1 MIWFN
6 LQYANFTACFVHH
19 RFRRGFAQFFFW
31 CPWVRVTTEP
41 SLSRSEAV
49 TSRYS
54 CTGSPDM
61 HTRIS
66 RNGTSSC
73 TISEYACDTGST
85 TPKSESQ
92 PHPGH
97 ANQARRNVQTYPIDL
112 CNLTP
117 NVIVD
122 NVGDDGMVVA
132 YKNCTSYID
141 YRKIPCKLMHSDLGN
156 I

>member
-1 MIWFN
+1 M
-6 LQYANFTACFVHH
+6 LMCVLLHR

-31 CPWVRVTTEP
+31 CPWVRITTEP

-73 TISEYACDTGST
+73 TVSEHACDTQKRFT
-85 TPKSESQ
+85 TRSESQ
-92 PHPGH
+92 PHEH
-97 ANQARRNVQTYPIDL
+97 TKKFDEDTRASPIYL

-117 NVIVD
+117 YD
-122 NVGDDGMVVA
+122 NVGDDGVA
-132 YKNCTSYID
+132 VIVRNCTQI
-141 YRKIPCKLMHSDLGN
+141 
-156 I
+156 

>member
-1 MIWFN
+1 MLMYI
-6 LQYANFTACFVHH
+6 LLCR

-31 CPWVRVTTEP
+31 CPWVRITTEP

-73 TISEYACDTGST
+73 TVSEHACDTQ
-85 TPKSESQ
+85 KRFMIRRESQ
-92 PHPGH
+92 LHERIKNSTRKDTR
-97 ANQARRNVQTYPIDL
+97 ASPI
-112 CNLTP
+112 NLYNLIP
-117 NVIVD
+117 YD
-122 NVGDDGMVVA
+122 NVGDDGAVA
-132 YKNCTSYID
+132 LSNCTQI
-141 YRKIPCKLMHSDLGN
+141 YRENLIFH
-156 I
+156 

>member
-1 MIWFN
+1 MCV
-6 LQYANFTACFVHH
+6 LLRR

-31 CPWVRVTTEP
+31 CPWVRITTEP

-73 TISEYACDTGST
+73 TVSEHACDTGST
-85 TPKSESQ
+85 TPRSESQ
-92 PHPGH
+92 FHH
-97 ANQARRNVQTYPIDL
+97 EHT
-112 CNLTP
+112 NLTRATP
-117 NVIVD
+117 INLGNLTSDVI
-122 NVGDDGMVVA
+122 VGDDDAVVIFR
-132 YKNCTSYID
+132 NCTQI
-141 YRKIPCKLMHSDLGN
+141 
-156 I
+156 